1 MKPLCF
7 AIAVLANCFSLFL
20 LGEGGSV
27 GINYGRVANNL
38 PSPKDVVQLIKQQG
52 FTKVK
57 LYDTDPTV
65 LAAFAGSGLE
75 LVVALPNERVHA
87 AAQSKNAA
95 RQWVQMNVARHLP
108 ATKIVGIA
116 VGNEILAS
124 TTDSVRALTPLL
136 LPAMENVHS
145 ALTELHLDSSIK
157 ISSPHSL
164 AILSSSYPP
173 SAGAFNPSIA
183 NTIMKPMLDFLAKT
197 NSYVMLNA
205 YPFFAY
211 ESEPDVIS
219 LEYAIFA
226 SKAGVKD
233 PKTGLYYT
241 NLFDAQLDA
250 FFAAMALLGHSNLN
264 IVVAETGWPS
274 KGDTSEIGASPRN
287 AAMYMSNLMKHIT
300 SNSGT
305 PLRRGA
311 SIDTYIFALFN
322 ENMKDGP
329 TSERNYGLFYPDK
342 HNVYDLDMTLPKSHT
357 AVSATRAP
365 MTPGSGQSTQSP
377 STKSAHRRHR
387 SHHKRQSSTN
397 GAKSNGPSWCVAI
410 PSTNL
415 SQLQAALD
423 YACGPGKVD
432 CSSIQEGKSCFNPN
446 TLVGH
451 ASYAFNYY
459 YHANNQAPGSCNF
472 GGSATIVQQ
481 DPSYNGCS
489 YPGTV

>member
-1 MKPLCF
+1 MKPLLCF
-7 AIAVLANCFSLFL
+7 TIFSLLACSSLFL

-38 PSPKDVVQLIKQQG
+38 PSPQAVVQLIKQQG

-57 LYDTDPTV
+57 LYDTDPAV

-75 LVVALPNERVHA
+75 LVVALPNERVRA
-87 AAQSKNAA
+87 AALSRNAA
-95 RQWVQMNVARHLP
+95 RQWVQSNVARHLP
-108 ATKIVGIA
+108 ATKIIGVA

-124 TTDSVRALTPLL
+124 TTDSVRALSPLL
-136 LPAMENVHS
+136 LPAMQNVHS
-145 ALTELHLDSSIK
+145 AVSELHLDSSIK

-164 AILSSSYPP
+164 AILSTSYPP
-173 SAGAFNPSIA
+173 SAGVFNPSIA
-183 NTIMKPMLDFLAKT
+183 SSIMQPMLDFLAKT

-211 ESEPDVIS
+211 ESQPDVIS
-219 LEYAIFA
+219 LDYAIFA
-226 SKAGVKD
+226 SKSGVKD

-264 IVVAETGWPS
+264 IVVTETGWPS

-287 AAMYMSNLMKHIT
+287 AGIYMSNLVKHIN
-300 SNSGT
+300 SNVGT
-305 PLRRGA
+305 PLRPGA

-342 HNVYDLDMTLPKSHT
+342 HSVYNLDIVLPKSHT

-365 MTPGSGQSTQSP
+365 VTPGTGQSP
-377 STKSAHRRHR
+377 STKRAHRCHR
-387 SHHKRQSSTN
+387 SHHKVTEKWDQDEWKT
-397 GAKSNGPSWCVAI
+397 
-410 PSTNL
+410 
-415 SQLQAALD
+415 
-423 YACGPGKVD
+423 D
-432 CSSIQEGKSCFNPN
+432 CSYIQGGKGCFNPN
-446 TLVGH
+446 TLVAH
-451 ASYAFNYY
+451 ASYAFNSY
-459 YHANNQAPGSCNF
+459 YHANSKAAGSCNF
-472 GGSATIVQQ
+472 GGSATVVQQ